1 METFL
6 IVVVLLAIVV
16 GVVLWAR
23 GRGRRAVQDQEKDT
37 AWNDQLTRGATPPDE
52 RIDR

>member
-6 IVVVLLAIVV
+6 IVVVLLAVAV
-16 GVVLWAR
+16 GVALWAR
-23 GRGRRAVQDQEKDT
+23 GQGRRAVQDQEKDT

-52 RIDR
+52 RTDR